1 MRIAIWRCVLLRLL
15 KTTVALSLALLS
27 LASFPST
34 AAAQLETRATFSTNP
49 SPASITTGDFNRD
62 GKMDL
67 AVASI
72 LDSFQ
77 QVQVFLGSGDGTFAA
92 PASYGV
98 GNIPRF
104 ISAIDLNHDGNL
116 DLVVATGDDRSGGV
130 SVLLGN
136 GDGTFQPAMN
146 FDTVAQYPIDL
157 VFGDFNGDHKIDVA
171 MPFSFCACLGVLLGN
186 GDGTFREPPI
196 FTNLPSFSPQALAAG
211 YFKGDGNLDLA
222 VSQQFGSSSGIQI
235 LLGNGDGTFR
245 IGGAYP
251 VGPSPEA
258 LVAVDLN
265 KDQKTDLAVAEF
277 QGIGVAVLL
286 GNGDGTFLPAV
297 EYPVDFALSVTF
309 ADMNGDGVLDLVLG
323 SNPISG
329 GAASVLLGNGDG
341 TFQPAMNF
349 PAGLFSSFAAVGD
362 FNGDH
367 RTDVAVADYLSNTVE
382 ILLNTGV
389 VAFSPTTPL
398 NFQGQRVGTT
408 SKPKTVTL
416 SNTGLTALSI
426 SSRTVKGP
434 YAMTSTCG
442 VTVAPGASCAIR
454 VTFSPK
460 TEGPKAGSVAIID
473 SASTKPQ
480 VIKLSGT
487 GT

>member
-1 MRIAIWRCVLLRLL
+1 LLPLRNP
-15 KTTVALSLALLS
+15 VAAAALGLLS
-27 LASFPST
+27 LATFPST

-49 SPASITTGDFNRD
+49 SPVSIATGDFNRD

-77 QVQVFLGSGDGTFAA
+77 VQVFLGLGDGTFAA
-92 PASYGV
+92 PANYDV

-116 DLVVATGDDRSGGV
+116 DLVVAAGDDRRSSV

-136 GDGTFQPAMN
+136 GDGTFQPAMS
-146 FDTVAQYPIDL
+146 FDTVAHYPIDL

-171 MPFSFCACLGVLLGN
+171 MPFSFCACIGVLLGK
-186 GDGTFREPPI
+186 GDGTFREPPLI
-196 FTNLPSFSPQALAAG
+196 TGLPSFSPQALAAG

-245 IGGAYP
+245 AGAAYP

-265 KDQKTDLAVAEF
+265 KDHKTDLAVAEF

-286 GNGDGTFLPAV
+286 GNGDGTFQPAV
-297 EYPVDFALSVTF
+297 EYPVEFALSVTF
-309 ADMNGDGVLDLVLG
+309 ADINGDGDLDLVVG
-323 SNPISG
+323 SNPG
-329 GAASVLLGNGDG
+329 LAGAAGVLFGNGDG
-341 TFQPAMNF
+341 TFQPAINF
-349 PAGLFSSFAAVGD
+349 PAGQFSSFAAVAD

-367 RTDVAVADYLSNTVE
+367 RPDVAVADYLGNTVE

-389 VAFSPTTPL
+389 LAFSPTTPL
-398 NFQGQRVGTT
+398 NFHNQKTGTT

-416 SNTGLTALSI
+416 TNTGMTALSI
-426 SSRTVKGP
+426 SSRAVKGP
-434 YAMTSTCG
+434 FGMTSTCAASI
-442 VTVAPGASCAIR
+442 APGASCAIR

-460 TEGPKAGSVAIID
+460 TEGPKSGAVAIID
-473 SASTKPQ
+473 SASSKPQ